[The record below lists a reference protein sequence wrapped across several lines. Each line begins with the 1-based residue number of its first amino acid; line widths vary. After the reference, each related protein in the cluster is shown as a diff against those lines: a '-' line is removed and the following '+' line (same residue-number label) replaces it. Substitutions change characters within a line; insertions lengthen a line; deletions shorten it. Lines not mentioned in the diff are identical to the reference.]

1 MRKKKNTIKLKNL
14 KKKERK
20 NNMKKIIMMFLMLGF
35 TACST
40 ISDKVDK
47 LIPNVGECPP
57 QSERTLSDIVCKE
70 PK

>member
-1 MRKKKNTIKLKNL
+1 
-14 KKKERK
+14 
-20 NNMKKIIMMFLMLGF
+20 MKKIIMMFLMLGF